1 MLLSKSSMIPYKILS
16 LIPKAF
22 CETLFMIILTSL
34 LAFVIGFMTGLYLY
48 FVDQKI
54 LKKSFFSKLCTL
66 CVDSIRSFP
75 FAIFIIA
82 VLPLSKLIVGSSFG
96 TKAAFLP
103 MILASSAYFARLC
116 HQTFHHICHE
126 MINVCLLMGFSKK
139 DLALKLLFK
148 ETLPQT
154 ILNTSLLANAACGFS
169 TMAGLIGA
177 GGLGKLALDY
187 GYYRFNM
194 PVLLVNV
201 LLILLIGSTIQYLGE
216 FFFKKL
222 MSKRGLYAKN

>member
-1 MLLSKSSMIPYKILS
+1 MISPKILA

-22 CETLFMIILTSL
+22 CETLFMMFVTCAF
-34 LAFVIGFMTGLYLY
+34 AFVIGFALGLYLY
-48 FVDQKI
+48 FVDQKL
-54 LKKSFFSKLCTL
+54 LKRSFVYKACTL
-66 CVDSIRSFP
+66 CIDSIRAFP
-75 FAIFIIA
+75 FAIFVIA
-82 VLPLSKLIVGSSFG
+82 LLPVSKLIVGSSFG

-103 MILASSAYFARLC
+103 MILASAAYFARLC
-116 HQTFHHICHE
+116 HQTFHNLSRE

-139 DLALKLLFK
+139 DLAIRLIFK

-154 ILNTSLLANAACGFS
+154 ILNLSLLANAACGFS

-187 GYYRFNM
+187 GYYRFNI
-194 PVLLVNV
+194 PILLINIFI
-201 LLILLIGSTIQYLGE
+201 ILLIGGTIQYVGE

-222 MSKRGLYAKN
+222 MNKRGLYAKS

>member
-1 MLLSKSSMIPYKILS
+1 MITSKIVA

-22 CETLFMIILTSL
+22 CETLFMMGVTCFC
-34 LAFVIGFMTGLYLY
+34 AFVIGFLVGLYLY

-54 LKKSFFSKLCTL
+54 LKKTFLFKVSTL
-66 CVDSIRSFP
+66 CVDSIRAFP

-82 VLPLSKLIVGSSFG
+82 LLPVSKFLLGSSFG
-96 TKAAFLP
+96 IKAAFLP

-116 HQTFHHICHE
+116 HQTFHNVSSD
-126 MINVCLLMGFSKK
+126 MIHVCVLMGFSKK
-139 DLALKLLFK
+139 DLALRLIFK
-148 ETLPQT
+148 ETLPYT
-154 ILNTSLLANAACGFS
+154 ILNLSLLANAACGFS

-187 GYYRFNM
+187 GYYRFNISI
-194 PVLLVNV
+194 LLINIFI
-201 LLILLIGSTIQYLGE
+201 ILLIGASIQYLGE

-222 MSKRGLYAKN
+222 MKKRGLYAKS